1 MKKKIVTFAS
11 LFLFCTVAFAHGEE
25 KPGPHGGYIRMPG
38 SFHTEIVPDSDTKF
52 KIYLLDINWQSP
64 SVKDSQVDIKFR
76 TKGVNEVVTCQQGV
90 DFFQCQLSKGASLK
104 KGKLSVKAIRQK
116 ETGREVFYNLPL
128 SFESGGGHAY
138 HGGH

>member
-1 MKKKIVTFAS
+1 MKKTIVIFAS
-11 LFLFCTVAFAHGEE
+11 SFLFCAVAFAHGEE

-38 SFHTEIVPDSDTKF
+38 AFHTEIVPDSDTQF
-52 KIYLLDINWQSP
+52 KIYLLDINWQNP

-76 TKGVNEVVTCQQGV
+76 TKGANEVVQCQLGV

-104 KGKLSVKAIRQK
+104 KGKLSVKAIREK
-116 ETGREVFYNLPL
+116 VTGGEVFYNLPL
-128 SFESGGGHAY
+128 IFESGGGHES